1 MPVIVLWCEQSH
13 SHRKPFEDFSK
24 PQGIA
29 RCLCLRTLL
38 PAPAKRNRTSS
49 AVKRAA
55 GVGCVDP
62 RSAVASVAIHCIHMP
77 PGMLRSVCG
86 CFVTKRN
93 SSKEERR
100 VVVLALVFVLVLIIL
115 FDRVLPVLV
124 VCIIII
130 IIYISTFSPHFAT
143 D

>member
-1 MPVIVLWCEQSH
+1 M
-13 SHRKPFEDFSK
+13 
-24 PQGIA
+24 
-29 RCLCLRTLL
+29 
-38 PAPAKRNRTSS
+38 
-49 AVKRAA
+49 KRAA
-55 GVGCVDP
+55 GVGCVTP

-115 FDRVLPVLV
+115 FDGVLPVLV

-130 IIYISTFSPHFAT
+130 IIIYISTFSPRGICQEPWE
-143 D
+143 DCLRG